1 MIRDNYLDISRIT
14 ADPGVLKIFKIIRG
28 YGGVVRFVGG
38 AVRDALAGLKA
49 ANIDLSTDLSPD
61 ELAEACEEA
70 GIRTAPIGLKID
82 TLGVAVG
89 GTLLEISSLKKQVKG
104 GNGRTEV
111 EFTDNWEEDA
121 SRRDL
126 TINAV
131 YADENGN
138 VFDYYNGIEDLE
150 NGIIRFIGD
159 ANRQIHEDYVR
170 ILRFFR
176 FYSLFGKAPADAKAL
191 KACRDN
197 LNGLKNLPVE
207 RIRDELVKILLTPK
221 AAQTL
226 KLMFENDIL
235 GYWLTDPPCF
245 DELEKLIRLEEKHGF
260 APDPVRRLFALF
272 RPDKTLAENIAVRLK
287 FPKNQKENLIRL
299 AEAEGG
305 DGDFSS
311 AAKLKQAVY
320 RLGKDVCLSL
330 LLLRD
335 AANRGGKT
343 DPDEAVR
350 AVRNATVPVFPVS
363 GKDIIRHGIT
373 GNAKIGAAR
382 EYLEQVWVDSGFEL
396 TRDELLAKIKP

>member
-1 MIRDNYLDISRIT
+1 M
-14 ADPGVLKIFKIIRG
+14 
-28 YGGVVRFVGG
+28 
-38 AVRDALAGLKA
+38 
-49 ANIDLSTDLSPD
+49 
-61 ELAEACEEA
+61 
-70 GIRTAPIGLKID
+70 
-82 TLGVAVG
+82 
-89 GTLLEISSLKKQVKG
+89 
-104 GNGRTEV
+104 
-111 EFTDNWEEDA
+111 
-121 SRRDL
+121 
-126 TINAV
+126 
-131 YADENGN
+131 
-138 VFDYYNGIEDLE
+138 
-150 NGIIRFIGD
+150 
-159 ANRQIHEDYVR
+159 
-170 ILRFFR
+170 RFFR

>member
-1 MIRDNYLDISRIT
+1 M
-14 ADPGVLKIFKIIRG
+14 ADRP
-28 YGGVVRFVGG
+28 
-38 AVRDALAGLKA
+38 
-49 ANIDLSTDLSPD
+49 
-61 ELAEACEEA
+61 
-70 GIRTAPIGLKID
+70 
-82 TLGVAVG
+82 
-89 GTLLEISSLKKQVKG
+89 
-104 GNGRTEV
+104 
-111 EFTDNWEEDA
+111 
-121 SRRDL
+121 
-126 TINAV
+126 
-131 YADENGN
+131 
-138 VFDYYNGIEDLE
+138 
-150 NGIIRFIGD
+150 
-159 ANRQIHEDYVR
+159 
-170 ILRFFR
+170 
-176 FYSLFGKAPADAKAL
+176 SLFRRIGK
-191 KACRDN
+191 
-197 LNGLKNLPVE
+197 
-207 RIRDELVKILLTPK
+207 
-221 AAQTL
+221 
-226 KLMFENDIL
+226 
-235 GYWLTDPPCF
+235 TDPAGRKTRFCARSGTAAVCP
-245 DELEKLIRLEEKHGF
+245 
-260 APDPVRRLFALF
+260 F

-335 AANRGGKT
+335 AANRGGKI